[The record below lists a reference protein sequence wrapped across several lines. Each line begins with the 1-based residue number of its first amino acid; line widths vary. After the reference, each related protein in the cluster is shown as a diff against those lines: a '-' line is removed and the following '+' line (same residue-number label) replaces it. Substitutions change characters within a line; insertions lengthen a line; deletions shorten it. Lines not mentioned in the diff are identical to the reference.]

1 MKENQASHWK
11 KHPLLI
17 MPHFNNYRERKS
29 ETFGG
34 TLASHEVE
42 REILRELKATSI
54 KAMTNSVSKVE
65 KASCCIA
72 KCKTFFFTHLCQSYL
87 LANCRTKF
95 YSALLQKKFN

>member
-1 MKENQASHWK
+1 MKGKQASHWK

-17 MPHFNNYRERKS
+17 MPHFNSYSERNS

-42 REILRELKATSI
+42 KEIPRELKATSI
-54 KAMTNSVSKVE
+54 KAMTYSVSEVE

-72 KCKTFFFTHLCQSYL
+72 KCKTFLFSHPCKSYL
-87 LANCRTKF
+87 LASCRK
-95 YSALLQKKFN
+95 